1 MNILEVAKKYEQY
14 IIDMRRHFHMNPEPS
29 MQEYETSRKVQ
40 EELDAGYDVV
50 LEIEVQG
57 AQKVMES
64 REDVVSIFILPPSRE
79 ELEHRLIGR
88 ATEDEETIRK
98 RLAASV
104 YELSL
109 ADRYQY
115 RVINDQ
121 VSRAVKEIEDIL
133 RSL

>member
-1 MNILEVAKKYEQY
+1 
-14 IIDMRRHFHMNPEPS
+14 
-29 MQEYETSRKVQ
+29 
-40 EELDAGYDVV
+40 
-50 LEIEVQG
+50 
-57 AQKVMES
+57 MES
-64 REDVVSIFILPPSRE
+64 RDDVVSIFILPPSRE
-79 ELEHRLIGR
+79 ELESRLVGR

-133 RSL
+133 SAL